1 MDEPEQLGCLKR
13 HGEEQQ
19 NIIDPGDRALRLVPV
34 KPEQTKK
41 TVPVTDPIQIR
52 IQIFSLNMHEIFNSY

>member
-34 KPEQTKK
+34 KPEQEDSGSGTLQVS
-41 TVPVTDPIQIR
+41 TIR
-52 IQIFSLNMHEIFNSY
+52 IPCIPVRI